1 MTKNFKCVQIVQ
13 GSQKGSVSFIEVD
26 EKGEPLKKAVQLAL
40 QFDEPKEAACFDYGR
55 EYKITI
61 EAMGQ

>member
-1 MTKNFKCVQIVQ
+1 MKCMQIVQ

-40 QFDEPKEAACFDYGR
+40 QFDEPKDAAAFNYGML
-55 EYKITI
+55 YKITI
-61 EAMGQ
+61 ETAGQ